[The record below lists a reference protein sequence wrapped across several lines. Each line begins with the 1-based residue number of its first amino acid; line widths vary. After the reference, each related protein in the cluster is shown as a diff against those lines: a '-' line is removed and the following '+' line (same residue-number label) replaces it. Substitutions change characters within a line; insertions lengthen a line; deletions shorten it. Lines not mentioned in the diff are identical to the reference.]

1 MLPSEDRTY
10 LAQRFPAF
18 AVTSE
23 GGMVCVVLPDY
34 LLPTGLAP
42 NRAEL
47 LLRLSPSYPDVPP
60 DMWWFHPALRRRDGA
75 SIPNADVTEQYLGKE
90 WQRWS
95 RHLEPHQWQPGADSL
110 HTYLAVLKS
119 NLTLAAS

>member
-1 MLPSEDRTY
+1 MLPSEDRAY

-18 AVTSE
+18 AEHIE
-23 GGMVCVVLPDY
+23 GGMLCLVLPDY
-34 LLPTGLAP
+34 SLPTGLAP

-60 DMWWFHPALRRRDGA
+60 DMWWFHPALRRSDGG
-75 SIPNADVTEQYLGKE
+75 SIPNVDVTEQYLGKA

-95 RHLEPHQWQPGADSL
+95 RHLDAHQWRPGADSI
-110 HTYLAVLKS
+110 HTFLAVLK
-119 NLTLAAS
+119 NDLALAAV